1 MRGFL
6 FWARGLSQKETCEAK
21 DLKRFMK
28 IGLAIYNFD
37 PKKGGAERYAYDLAT
52 DLLNRGH
59 QVYVFCSKA
68 VNLRGVVI
76 AKFDTVRFPRWL
88 RSLFFALNHRRYRKM
103 FSLDI
108 MLGFGNT
115 LDIDVY
121 QSHGGV
127 QRFWMEREIA
137 SYDDPREKRIKAA
150 LLRNSLNQRIQRW
163 VEEYPIRRG
172 GYSRIVAISDM
183 VKGHMKEH
191 YSLKDDKIDV
201 VYNGV
206 DTEKFKP
213 GDQKNTQKMEIL
225 FSAGNFRLK
234 GLLPLLT
241 ATGQLA
247 KERND
252 FQLLIMGR
260 GRKER
265 YEETIGRLGI
275 GNMVRFLGETSS
287 PEMIYRQ
294 AHALVHPTFYDA
306 CSLTTM
312 ESMASGLPTV
322 TTRWNGASALI
333 GLDEGYVIEG
343 PEDIEAL
350 TDAIRNLFNEE
361 KRIVMGKKARLKLEE
376 YTIVR
381 NVDLMENIFQEVCD
395 EKHSQ

>member
-1 MRGFL
+1 
-6 FWARGLSQKETCEAK
+6 
-21 DLKRFMK
+21 MK

-191 YSLKDDKIDV
+191 YSLKDDRIDV

-333 GLDEGYVIEG
+333 DLDEGYVIEG

-395 EKHSQ
+395 EKYSH

>member
-1 MRGFL
+1 
-6 FWARGLSQKETCEAK
+6 
-21 DLKRFMK
+21 MK

-191 YSLKDDKIDV
+191 YSLKDDRIDV

-395 EKHSQ
+395 EKYSH

>member
-1 MRGFL
+1 
-6 FWARGLSQKETCEAK
+6 
-21 DLKRFMK
+21 MK

-191 YSLKDDKIDV
+191 YSLKDDRIDV

-247 KERND
+247 KERSD

-395 EKHSQ
+395 EKHSH

>member
-1 MRGFL
+1 
-6 FWARGLSQKETCEAK
+6 
-21 DLKRFMK
+21 MK

-191 YSLKDDKIDV
+191 YSLKDDRIDV

-247 KERND
+247 KERSD

-350 TDAIRNLFNEE
+350 TDAIRNLFSKE

-395 EKHSQ
+395 EKHSH

>member
-1 MRGFL
+1 
-6 FWARGLSQKETCEAK
+6 
-21 DLKRFMK
+21 MK

-395 EKHSQ
+395 EKHSH

>member
-1 MRGFL
+1 
-6 FWARGLSQKETCEAK
+6 
-21 DLKRFMK
+21 MK

-247 KERND
+247 KERSD

-333 GLDEGYVIEG
+333 DLDEGYVIEG

>member
-1 MRGFL
+1 
-6 FWARGLSQKETCEAK
+6 
-21 DLKRFMK
+21 MK

-191 YSLKDDKIDV
+191 YSLKDDRIDV

-247 KERND
+247 KERSD

-395 EKHSQ
+395 EKYSH

>member
-1 MRGFL
+1 
-6 FWARGLSQKETCEAK
+6 
-21 DLKRFMK
+21 MK

-191 YSLKDDKIDV
+191 YSLKDDRIDV

>member
-1 MRGFL
+1 
-6 FWARGLSQKETCEAK
+6 
-21 DLKRFMK
+21 MK

-191 YSLKDDKIDV
+191 YSLKDDRIDV

-247 KERND
+247 KERSD

-333 GLDEGYVIEG
+333 DLDEGYVIEG

-395 EKHSQ
+395 EKYSH

>member
-1 MRGFL
+1 
-6 FWARGLSQKETCEAK
+6 
-21 DLKRFMK
+21 MK

-191 YSLKDDKIDV
+191 YSLKDDRIDV

-247 KERND
+247 KERSD

-333 GLDEGYVIEG
+333 GSDEGYVIEG

-395 EKHSQ
+395 EKYSH

>member
-1 MRGFL
+1 
-6 FWARGLSQKETCEAK
+6 
-21 DLKRFMK
+21 MK

-59 QVYVFCSKA
+59 KVYVFCAKA
-68 VNLRGVVI
+68 VNLRGAVI

-88 RSLFFALNHRRYRKM
+88 RSLFFALNHRRYAKT
-103 FSLDI
+103 FSLDV

-137 SYDDPREKRIKAA
+137 SYDDLRERRIKAV
-150 LLRNSLNQRIQRW
+150 LLRNSLNQRVQRW
-163 VEEYPIRRG
+163 VEEYPIRKG

-183 VKGHMKEH
+183 VKDHMKEH
-191 YSLKDDKIDV
+191 YGLEDDKIDI

-213 GDQKNTQKMEIL
+213 DEQKNSEKLKIL

-234 GLLPLLT
+234 GLLPLLM
-241 ATGQLA
+241 AAGQLA
-247 KERND
+247 RERND
-252 FQLLIMGR
+252 FHLMVMGR

-265 YEETIGRLGI
+265 YEDTIKHLGI
-275 GNMVRFLGETSS
+275 VDTVNFVGETPT
-287 PEMIYRQ
+287 PEMTYRQ
-294 AHALVHPTFYDA
+294 AHVLAHPTFYDA

-312 ESMASGLPTV
+312 ESMASGLPTI

-333 GLDEGYVIEG
+333 GPDEGYVIDE
-343 PEDIEAL
+343 PEDVQEL
-350 TDAIRNLFNEE
+350 TDAIRSLFNEE
-361 KRIVMGKKARLKLEE
+361 NRIAMGRKARLKLEE
-376 YTIVR
+376 YTITR
-381 NVDLMENIFQEVCD
+381 NVDRMENIFREVCD
-395 EKHSQ
+395 GKR

>member
-1 MRGFL
+1 
-6 FWARGLSQKETCEAK
+6 
-21 DLKRFMK
+21 MK

-247 KERND
+247 KERSD

-395 EKHSQ
+395 EKHSH

>member
-1 MRGFL
+1 
-6 FWARGLSQKETCEAK
+6 
-21 DLKRFMK
+21 MK

-191 YSLKDDKIDV
+191 YSLKDDRIDV

-333 GLDEGYVIEG
+333 DLDEGYVIEG

-395 EKHSQ
+395 EKHSH

>member
-1 MRGFL
+1 
-6 FWARGLSQKETCEAK
+6 
-21 DLKRFMK
+21 MK

-172 GYSRIVAISDM
+172 GYSRIVAISDL

-191 YSLKDDKIDV
+191 YSLKDDRIDV

-247 KERND
+247 KERSD

-395 EKHSQ
+395 EKHSH